1 MPEDNNIP
9 TLEEVESS
17 LEDIDRILH
26 QMLLL
31 AGLSASDSN
40 VQRESLQKVLDRLRD
55 RIDSIADRL
64 SPPDPHPGS
73 DEKAP

>member
-40 VQRESLQKVLDRLRD
+40 VQRESLQKVLERLRA

-64 SPPDPHPGS
+64 TPPDPYSGP
-73 DEKAP
+73 DKKAP